1 MTHTFNLDKTS
12 IRLVVSHGGKKWR
25 KATGLTTEPKLWN
38 KNGQSLRARCTDR
51 RVLDHLRLIDARLRE
66 KEGMSMTDEEVE
78 AAIEYALTGVNI
90 EKPSTPPR
98 PTFWEYF
105 DSWAERESTSKRQ
118 RKLARDK
125 VAAIMGRREDWEA
138 IDSAY
143 FFRLQKGLENIG
155 ASVNYQWNVISR
167 LKSVMSEGRRLKYH
181 ASTDYADVRVAKEP
195 TEAIALTKA
204 EIDLLWKYKTKSKL
218 KAKVRDLALVGYY
231 TASRF
236 SDYSRLTTDMIQDGI
251 IRFHQVKTGESVL
264 IPASPRVLEILSR
277 NGGRAPDIAQQHL
290 NEWIKKVCEAC
301 GIDTPVEVSKTEG
314 AVRKTEVKKK
324 YELVSSHTA
333 RRTGASLLYMTGV
346 PLQQVM
352 LITGHKDEKSIRRY
366 LRLTKEE
373 NVALLKDNPFFK

>member
-66 KEGMSMTDEEVE
+66 KEDMSMTDEEVE

-90 EKPSTPPR
+90 EKPSTPAR

-143 FFRLQKGLENIG
+143 FFRLQKGLEGIG

-181 ASTDYADVRVAKEP
+181 TSTDYADVRVAKEP

-236 SDYSRLTTDMIQDGI
+236 SDYSRLSLDNIRDGVVE
-251 IRFHQVKTGESVL
+251 FYQQKTGDKVVL
-264 IPASPRVLEILSR
+264 PASPKLIEILER
-277 NGGRAPDIAQQHL
+277 NGGEAPAVHQVVFNRYIKMVAKEAGIGGVVDLPKSRRKPDGKPTYRWEMVQSHTFRRSAITELYLSGVPAKDCMFLSGHKSLRAF
-290 NEWIKKVCEAC
+290 ETYVR
-301 GIDTPVEVSKTEG
+301 TSKEQA
-314 AVRKTEVKKK
+314 AVR
-324 YELVSSHTA
+324 
-333 RRTGASLLYMTGV
+333 M
-346 PLQQVM
+346 
-352 LITGHKDEKSIRRY
+352 
-366 LRLTKEE
+366 
-373 NVALLKDNPFFK
+373 KDNPFFK